1 MLKHLVLDTSVIA
14 GSPPYIEASHHMGF
28 VMLSLAVAL
37 VSSCSALY
45 MANANR
51 RAAAAGHR
59 QVSLLCASLVLGLGL
74 WSMHFIGM
82 LAMRLP
88 YEVSYATWLTALS
101 ILPSLATA
109 WLALWTFQLETPSL
123 LRMITSGSAVG
134 IGIAVM
140 HYTGIAAMEVAGVV
154 RFEISSFLMSLVSG
168 LLLSVAAFAVQSKL
182 SQKGNAYLAWGW
194 RLLPALLLT
203 MAMASMHYLSMA
215 SFRLQV
221 NVASAEP
228 LSQSAHM
235 VPQTLSILLAMVSMF
250 IFLVLGLAN
259 AILRYRD
266 LWQAVALRDARL
278 NAMIDA
284 ANDGV
289 ITINSQGLVQDFNP
303 AAERVFGYQR
313 DEVIGRNVSMLMPSP
328 LAEQH
333 DGYIHKHIDAPQTAI
348 RVNGREVLGKHKN
361 GHLVPLQ
368 LSIGKAHT
376 AAGLLFVGYLQD
388 ISERKRTDAQLRIA
402 ASVFQHV
409 REGVAIVDANHNISD
424 VNPAFLRLMEQTRE
438 HCLGRSLEMLYE
450 DADTPPDMSR
460 LWHTVA
466 KEQYWQSEVMFTRQ
480 NGTVWVQ
487 RLSISPV
494 VNEINRPQHYI
505 AVISDVTERPGLE
518 VLLPYADLHDSV
530 TGLPTQRLMMDR
542 LVTQLI
548 SARRNSSSV
557 GLVLLQ
563 LVPSG
568 PPSHSGSAD
577 TVQTLR
583 VIAQLLQP
591 QLRSTDTLA
600 RFDNEQLALLLPN
613 MVDEAAFQVVRQR
626 VLNCLQDP
634 TTWRSKSSLPP
645 LSLLVGFSC
654 SPNDGLSAPE
664 LLEHAKTHFKPL
676 STYQTARSTP

>member
-1 MLKHLVLDTSVIA
+1 MLEYLVFESAASTATPHHLVGA
-14 GSPPYIEASHHMGF
+14 NHHMGF
-28 VMLSLAVAL
+28 VVLSLVVAL

-51 RAAAAGHR
+51 KAAAAGHR

-82 LAMRLP
+82 LAMQLP
-88 YEVSYATWLTALS
+88 YQVSYSGWLTALS
-101 ILPSLATA
+101 ILPSMATA
-109 WLALWTFQLETPSL
+109 WLALWTFQLESPSL
-123 LRMITSGSAVG
+123 LRNVVS
-134 IGIAVM
+134 GIAVGLGIAAM
-140 HYTGIAAMEVAGVV
+140 HYTGMASMNVDGLQ
-154 RFEISSFLMSLVSG
+154 RFESRYFALSVLMG
-168 LLLSVAAFAVQSKL
+168 FAFSVAAFTAQSAL
-182 SQKGNAYLAWGW
+182 HQKNKAYLSWGW
-194 RLLPALLLT
+194 RLMPAVLLT
-203 MAMASMHYLSMA
+203 MAMASMHYLSML
-215 SFRLQV
+215 SFRLLPNAGADGQLDP
-221 NVASAEP
+221 A
-228 LSQSAHM
+228 AHL
-235 VPQTLSILLAMVSMF
+235 VPQTLSVLLAMVSMF

-289 ITINSQGLVQDFNP
+289 ITINSQGLIQDFNP
-303 AAERVFGYQR
+303 AAQRVFGYAR
-313 DEVIGRNVSMLMPSP
+313 EEVIGRNVSMLMPSP

-333 DGYIHKHIDAPQTAI
+333 DSYIHKHIDSPQAAI

-376 AAGLLFVGYLQD
+376 SAGLLFVGYLQD

-438 HCLGRSLEMLYE
+438 RCLGRSLEMLYE
-450 DADTPPDMSR
+450 DADIPPDMSR
-460 LWHTVA
+460 LWHTVS

-480 NGTVWVQ
+480 NGSVWVQ

-494 VNEINRPQHYI
+494 VNEVNRPQHFI

-542 LVTQLI
+542 LVTHLI

-563 LVPSG
+563 LLPSG
-568 PPSHSGSAD
+568 PPSHSGNAD

-600 RFDNEQLALLLPN
+600 RLDNEQLALLLPN
-613 MVDEAAFQVVRQR
+613 VVDEAAFHTVSQR
-626 VLNCLQDP
+626 VLNCLKDP
-634 TTWRSKSSLPP
+634 AAWRSKSPSALT
-645 LSLLVGFSC
+645 LLVGFSC

-664 LLEHAKTHFKPL
+664 LLEHAKSHL
-676 STYQTARSTP
+676 SPQSSYKAMRLTP